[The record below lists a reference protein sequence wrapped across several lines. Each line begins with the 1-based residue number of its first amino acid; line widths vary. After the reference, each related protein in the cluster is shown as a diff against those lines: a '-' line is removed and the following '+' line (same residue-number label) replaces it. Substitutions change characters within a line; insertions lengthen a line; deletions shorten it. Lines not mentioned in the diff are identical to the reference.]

1 MYFLADIY
9 RSAEYT
15 ERNDAE
21 AVRLYEQA
29 LETGDNTVQL
39 IALRALA
46 EMYEKGQGVEAD
58 PAKAMELTQ
67 QADTILQNLG

>member
-39 IALRALA
+39 MALRALA
-46 EMYEKGQGVEAD
+46 EMYEKGQGGRSRSCKGNGIVIA
-58 PAKAMELTQ
+58 
-67 QADTILQNLG
+67 GG